1 MKFSLYKRNIFP
13 ILFSLS
19 FYSCSIEPDLDKL
32 PIIQPSFGFSIFRE
46 AVTLNDVDIFTEDSS
61 ITKESFGAND
71 SIFVFNKTINIDK
84 QEVGDK
90 LSIDDINKQFSQNVD
105 NISIE
110 DAQVEERV
118 GFDPVGIEPVVE
130 SISSVVGT
138 ISLGNIT
145 PQNTEPYLLSTIFP
159 GVSAFPD
166 GSTQNVPSFELDPAT
181 NNFSF
186 NDFSSAIFS
195 AGILSLSIVND
206 LVIPL
211 GDINIQLQNSDG
223 VNISG
228 ASTLI
233 SGPINPATT
242 ATGNLDLSGITLPG
256 SIIIEVT
263 GSSPGGDNILINDAS
278 INSSFSVQI
287 SGTGLEVTSA
297 TAKIPEQIISE
308 SGEITMASDSN
319 KVVLAT
325 ISQGNLV
332 IEIDNYMAL
341 GSEMSLTIPSLKTSA
356 GNDFQTSISISG
368 NTADIIDQTDIS
380 GYSLSMDIDDQAV
393 VYTYEILTV
402 DTENELISIQDTD
415 SIIVNIQLEGSS
427 DGEDISFSSF
437 EGLVTPQNIGFNGE
451 MAIDSDSDIL
461 EANLNSGS
469 LIININNP
477 INGSVSGA
485 PSAMITI
492 SELIS
497 TIDDQALTIDTGPM
511 SGQMDP
517 ISVDL
522 DNYKLILPQAD
533 QNLYYVADVQ
543 TAYEVG
549 TYSLLDSITIQITV
563 SNLGFSSVRGFFSQD
578 AMVDSNSIVLD
589 DSTIIHNATLKS
601 GNLLLSIENYIG
613 IQADVFFQ
621 IDEFFNSGSMLDT
634 TFSIASGSNSVSIDL
649 SNYSLVLPSDIDTQ
663 KVNYVSRISLPS
675 DQEMTLSLDD
685 SIEIIVDMTDI
696 SFSSVTGQI
705 KPVTVDIDPVE
716 QTIDA
721 LPEELDGFDFES
733 VEMNLDFSSSIDLPV
748 YLDLI
753 ITAYNDENGDSV
765 FKNISQ
771 NIHADPLVIV
781 PNASDLINI
790 RPDRIIA
797 RGSAQVGHLDS
808 LGMVANDDS
817 LSGLMSLRAPLVFM
831 INSDALITPDPSEM
845 DSTEIPDGVLDIALN
860 LSIDNQWSFGADLVV
875 LMSPDSLSFFE
886 GNVDTLISDF
896 YFSPNSF
903 SKDTLLLDGEAFEL
917 LKRSPNWI
925 QPQIK
930 VVSDEQSPVR
940 FLSTDTLTI
949 TINGLSATIDL
960 SNIGDDE

>member
-1 MKFSLYKRNIFP
+1 MKFSLYKHNIFP

-61 ITKESFGAND
+61 ITKESFGTND

-90 LSIDDINKQFSQNVD
+90 LSIDDINKQFSQNID

-110 DAQVEERV
+110 DTQVEERV

-166 GSTQNVPSFELDPAT
+166 GSTQNVPSFDLAPAT

-186 NDFSSAIFS
+186 NDFSSAVFS

-287 SGTGLEVTSA
+287 SGSGLEVTSA

-308 SGEITMASDSN
+308 SGEIAMASDSN

-402 DTENELISIQDTD
+402 DTENELISIEDTD

-427 DGEDISFSSF
+427 DGEDISFSNF

-461 EANLNSGS
+461 EASLNSGS

-477 INGSVSGA
+477 INGSVSGV

-492 SELIS
+492 SELVSI
-497 TIDDQALTIDTGPM
+497 TDDQALTIDTGPM

-543 TAYEVG
+543 TAYEVA
-549 TYSLLDSITIQITV
+549 
-563 SNLGFSSVRGFFSQD
+563 R
-578 AMVDSNSIVLD
+578 
-589 DSTIIHNATLKS
+589 
-601 GNLLLSIENYIG
+601 IG
-613 IQADVFFQ
+613 IRQSDLMAEVVAAQ
-621 IDEFFNSGSMLDT
+621 IRGTEDYG
-634 TFSIASGSNSVSIDL
+634 G
-649 SNYSLVLPSDIDTQ
+649 
-663 KVNYVSRISLPS
+663 
-675 DQEMTLSLDD
+675 
-685 SIEIIVDMTDI
+685 
-696 SFSSVTGQI
+696 
-705 KPVTVDIDPVE
+705 
-716 QTIDA
+716 
-721 LPEELDGFDFES
+721 
-733 VEMNLDFSSSIDLPV
+733 DLPA
-748 YLDLI
+748 LHPLI
-753 ITAYNDENGDSV
+753 LAGESASTAHPMWTDEKLGDGQTV
-765 FKNISQ
+765 
-771 NIHADPLVIV
+771 
-781 PNASDLINI
+781 
-790 RPDRIIA
+790 
-797 RGSAQVGHLDS
+797 
-808 LGMVANDDS
+808 
-817 LSGLMSLRAPLVFM
+817 
-831 INSDALITPDPSEM
+831 
-845 DSTEIPDGVLDIALN
+845 
-860 LSIDNQWSFGADLVV
+860 
-875 LMSPDSLSFFE
+875 
-886 GNVDTLISDF
+886 
-896 YFSPNSF
+896 
-903 SKDTLLLDGEAFEL
+903 AFEL
-917 LKRSPNWI
+917 GGCRKRYNVGLARTIHLGKKKPTKLIETGEVVKEGMSAVKDSLFANVKTGDIHKVWQKILDRYGLEKKSRIGYSIGAAYAPDWGEHTLSFRPNETALVPENAVVHIILGMWMDGWGMELSETLHVTESGCTKMTDFPQHVHLV
-925 QPQIK
+925 QP
-930 VVSDEQSPVR
+930 
-940 FLSTDTLTI
+940 
-949 TINGLSATIDL
+949 
-960 SNIGDDE
+960 